1 MKKLILILPIFLS
14 GCLYINNGVGL
25 TTFQYDR
32 CKEYYD
38 GSGKYHHECPKS
50 VIEKSGDAVEKGVEK
65 AGKVTKCIAKK
76 TKDFFY
82 SFGKEECE
90 NRKNCAK

>member
-38 GSGKYHHECPKS
+38 GSGKYHNECPKS
-50 VIEKSGDAVEKGVEK
+50 VIEKSADSVK
-65 AGKVTKCIAKK
+65 KVTKCVAKK
-76 TKDFFY
+76 TENFFY
-82 SFGKEECE
+82 SFGKKECE
-90 NRKNCAK
+90 NRKKCVK